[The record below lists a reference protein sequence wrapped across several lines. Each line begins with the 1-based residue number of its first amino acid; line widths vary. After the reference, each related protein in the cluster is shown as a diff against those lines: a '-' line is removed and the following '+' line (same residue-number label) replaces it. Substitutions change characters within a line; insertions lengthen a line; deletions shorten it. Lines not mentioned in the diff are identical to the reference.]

1 MVLDSDINRANEE
14 YHISVPVFAA
24 LQPIA
29 GRVTVVP
36 NLTTLIIDT
45 PEVLPANL
53 SPLSFSGCSSLTVFR
68 CALDIT
74 TGVGAASCGALLS
87 VLASNCH
94 GIKVIAVARTD
105 AEYTFHDN
113 NSITD
118 AVLSLLAAGCRRLE
132 ELAVEEHGW
141 NPSSGACCPVTDVGL
156 LALVSAC
163 KNLKILKLPSTD
175 KVTDFGMYH
184 VSQKATGLNVLRAC
198 STSITMAGVCLVL
211 QACCKLE
218 KFQVTTSG
226 FANSD
231 DSKWREAVEAKY
243 GRVLDLQ

>member
-1 MVLDSDINRANEE
+1 ME

-132 ELAVEEHGW
+132 ELAVEEDGW
-141 NPSSGACCPVTDVGL
+141 NPSSGACCPVTDSGL

-163 KNLKILKLPSTD
+163 KNLKILKLPPTD